1 MGEGDRDLG
10 EAPSSRDSEPL
21 VDWMERQYSLSATKM
36 LRAVSATDL
45 VKDRKSFSQLIRPA
59 RGSVLASPEMASYDP
74 DPDYFFHWHR
84 DAAIVFD
91 ALRLVI
97 ADRTLGLGALE
108 HFKDFVEF
116 NLKLGALDGRAL
128 LSHGDIRHGV
138 DPAFLQ
144 FVRPDAELREIS
156 GDRVFGE
163 TRVNPDGTLDI
174 LKWSRPQS
182 DGPALRVLTVLR
194 FLRLETVQH
203 SSIMPAARQL
213 LERDIGFICRHWNE
227 PSFDIWEEELGFH
240 YYTRLVQQTA
250 LANAAIWMQTVGDM
264 ETARICHEVSDN
276 ISGVL
281 DSHWDPGQGFYLS
294 RVGVAAEATASL
306 GKQLDIATILAVL
319 HADKRQGVHSIL
331 DPKIQA
337 TLKHLEDL
345 FATTYSINLDS
356 LPGRGPALGRYADD
370 HYYSGGAYFFSTL
383 AAAQLYFQFAEAVAT
398 GARVLV
404 TPENKDMLLA
414 VNSNVNAPLPALL
427 NQPAP
432 RTEAFNAL
440 LKCGDRF
447 METVRAYTPA
457 SGDLSEQFD
466 HVSGAQTSAK
476 NLTWSYA
483 AFITAFASRKAA
495 LQVNSMG

>member
-1 MGEGDRDLG
+1 MGDGGRGIG
-10 EAPSSRDSEPL
+10 EAPSSLGTGPL
-21 VDWMERQYSLSATKM
+21 VDWMERQYSLAATKM
-36 LRAVSATDL
+36 LRAVSPTDL

-59 RGSVLASPEMASYDP
+59 KGSVLASPETASYDP

-91 ALRLVI
+91 ALRVVI
-97 ADRTLGLGALE
+97 ADQTLGLEALE

-116 NLKLGALDGRAL
+116 NLKLGELDGSAL
-128 LSHGDIRHGV
+128 LSHGDIRRGV

-144 FVRPDAELREIS
+144 FVRPDAELREIT

-194 FLRLETVQH
+194 FLRLEAVQH
-203 SSIMPAARQL
+203 ASIMPAARQL
-213 LERDIGFICRHWNE
+213 LERDIGFICRHWDE
-227 PSFDIWEEELGFH
+227 ASFDIWEEELGFH

-250 LANAAIWMQTVGDM
+250 LANAAIWMQTVGNT
-264 ETARICHEVSDN
+264 ETAQICHKVADDITN
-276 ISGVL
+276 VL
-281 DSHWDPGQGFYLS
+281 ESHWDPGQGFYLS
-294 RVGVAAEATASL
+294 RVGIAAETTASL
-306 GKQLDIATILAVL
+306 RKQLDIATILAVL
-319 HADKRQGVHSIL
+319 HADRRHGVHSIL

-345 FATTYSINLDS
+345 FATTYSINKGS
-356 LPGRGPALGRYADD
+356 LPGRRPALGRYADD

-383 AAAQLYFQFAEAVAT
+383 AAAQFYFQFAEAVAT

-414 VNSNVNAPLPALL
+414 VNSDANTPLPTLL
-427 NQPAP
+427 DQPEP

-440 LKCGDRF
+440 VRCGDGF
-447 METVRAYTPA
+447 METVRAYTPV

-466 HVSGAQTSAK
+466 QVSGAQSSAK

-483 AFITAFASRKAA
+483 AFITAFANRKAA
-495 LQVNSMG
+495 LQAMG